1 MSKLY
6 LYKRAKRYQIMRHY
20 KIFYLASLIL
30 LFLGGIQQAEAQNT
44 SNQFVVVLDAGHG
57 GKDPGKLKNK
67 MKEKE
72 IALKITKLVGA
83 EVEKDTNIKIIYTRT
98 TDKFVTLN
106 GRAKVANNA
115 NADLFVSIHCNAH
128 NSQAYGTETYVLGL
142 HRNDDN
148 LQVAM
153 AENSVIYL
161 EEDYEVTYDGFD
173 PKSPESYIGLTLM
186 QEEYLDQSILLADNV
201 EKGFSNT
208 LKRKS
213 RGVKQ
218 AGFLVLRKT
227 YMPSVLIETGFI
239 TNTSE
244 GAFLN
249 SSNGQKKI
257 AGAIAQAIK
266 DYKSS
271 LNLNAFEVI
280 NDVETTEI
288 ASDVYQDVTFKV
300 QIAASSKKLEP
311 KSYNFKGLNQ
321 ISRSQEKSLYRY
333 YFGETSDYLKVQELV
348 KQAKIVGY
356 DQAYVVAFKNEKKI
370 SVSEALKSKL
380 N

>member
-1 MSKLY
+1 MSY
-6 LYKRAKRYQIMRHY
+6 HYKREMRYQIMRLHKNY
-20 KIFYLASLIL
+20 IPLVLAML
-30 LFLGGIQQAEAQNT
+30 LAIVVHTTHAQ
-44 SNQFVVVLDAGHG
+44 SNSGQFVVVLDAGHG
-57 GKDPGKLKNK
+57 GKDPGKVKSA
-67 MKEKE
+67 MKEKD
-72 IALKITKLVGA
+72 IALKITKLVG
-83 EVEKDTNIKIIYTRT
+83 EQIEKEADIKIIYTRT
-98 TDKFVTLN
+98 TDKFVTLD
-106 GRAKVANNA
+106 GRAKIANNA

-128 NSQAYGTETYVLGL
+128 NSQAHGTETYVLGL

-201 EKGFSNT
+201 EKQFVNS

-244 GAFLN
+244 GAYL
-249 SSNGQKKI
+249 SSANGQKKI
-257 AGAIAQAIK
+257 ASAITNAIK
-266 DYKSS
+266 NYKSS

-280 NDVETTEI
+280 SDNETVAV
-288 ASDVYQDVTFKV
+288 ASDIYEDVVFKV

-321 ISRSQEKSLYRY
+321 ISRSKENTLYKY

-348 KQAKIVGY
+348 KQAKNVGY
-356 DQAYVVAFKNEKKI
+356 DQAYVVAFRNQQKI